1 MKITIEYCT
10 AWNYQPQA
18 ASLADDIYDK
28 FEFKAEL
35 LKSGGGAFE
44 VAIDGDL
51 VYSKLQTGRFPE
63 HSEIFDSIKKKAV

>member
-1 MKITIEYCT
+1 M
-10 AWNYQPQA
+10 
-18 ASLADDIYDK
+18 ADDIYDK